1 MLNRRD
7 VSPVRF
13 HNRPASPGVAMMF
26 FPKKALSKLYNHSSL
41 RHAGGGVSFS
51 VKNRLSPATVV
62 GISRVAINGRD
73 VPNDKGTVTRSN
85 AAPMLLTQISPENP
99 IDFPLGDMLTF
110 KLGLEPLSE
119 GEHNIEVDFQ
129 TRPFGQLKLEVSDA
143 LNTGK
148 QASGSLPRDAMDDHS
163 EDIIQARQ
171 VFIKEHTGAEL
182 KHIKSYSID
191 PHLTRGNIEHFTGVA
206 QVPMGF
212 AGPMLV
218 EGQRASGEFYVPLAT
233 SEGTLVASYN
243 RGMKVLHRSGGIKC
257 AVVGDNMQ
265 RAPVFIFEDAFQARQ
280 FADWLVEKTEEI
292 KVVADATDPFV
303 SMKYVDYYL
312 ASKFAYLRFNFKT
325 GDAAGM
331 NMVGKATFAACNWI
345 LQNCEAVEIQ
355 NFFLEANFATDKK
368 ASMINMMRT
377 RGKRVTAEA
386 VIKRDALLEIMDA
399 DTEMVYQHYKVATIG
414 TMLSGANNNG
424 CHAANAITAIF
435 IATGQ
440 DVANVAESSMGILY
454 CELTPDKDLYI
465 SITLPSLIVATCG
478 GGTGLPTQREA
489 LETLGCYGVG
499 KVYKF
504 AEIVAATVLAGEVS
518 LAAAISSLDW
528 VSSHDQLGRNDPSI
542 ENTA

>member
-1 MLNRRD
+1 
-7 VSPVRF
+7 
-13 HNRPASPGVAMMF
+13 MMF
-26 FPKKALSKLYNHSSL
+26 FPKKALSKLYNHTSL
-41 RHAGGGVSFS
+41 RQANGVVSFS
-51 VKNRLSPATVV
+51 VKNRLSPATVL

-73 VPNDKGTVTRSN
+73 IPIDKGSVTCN
-85 AAPMLLTQISPENP
+85 NEPPMLLSQVSLENP

-110 KLGLEPLSE
+110 KLILEPLSE

-129 TRPFGQLKLEVSDA
+129 TRPYGQLKLEVSEA
-143 LNTGK
+143 LNTGI
-148 QASGSLPRDAMDDHS
+148 QAPGSLPRDVMDDHS
-163 EDIIQARQ
+163 DEIIQARQ
-171 VFIKEHTGAEL
+171 TFIKEHTGAEL
-182 KHIKSYSID
+182 SHIKSYSID

-218 EGQRASGEFYVPLAT
+218 EGQHASGEFYVPLAT

-280 FADWLVEKTEEI
+280 FADWLVEKMEDI
-292 KVVADATDPFV
+292 KQAADATDPFV

-345 LQNCEAVEIQ
+345 LQNCDVVEIQ
-355 NFFLEANFATDKK
+355 KFFLEANFATDKK

-386 VIKRDALLEIMDA
+386 VVKRDALLEIMDA
-399 DTEMVYQHYKVATIG
+399 DTETVYQHYKVATIG
-414 TMLSGANNNG
+414 TMLAGANNNG

-440 DVANVAESSMGILY
+440 DVANVSESSMGLLF
-454 CELTPDKDLYI
+454 CELTPEKDLYI

-489 LETLGCYGVG
+489 LDTLGCYGVG

-504 AEIVAATVLAGEVS
+504 AEIIAATVLAGEVS

-528 VSSHDQLGRNDPSI
+528 VSSHEQLGRNDPGS
-542 ENTA
+542 ENNA